1 MNLKKRV
8 QLSIMMFLEYF
19 IKGAWFV
26 TLGTYLVTNL
36 HATGFE
42 TANIFSTHSLGAVI
56 SPFIIGLIADRF
68 VNAEKL
74 LGLLHLLG
82 AFLLYKMYQAESAAI
97 FYPYVLIYFI
107 AYMSSLSL
115 TNSIT
120 FRQLTHPEKQFPGI
134 RVWGTVGWII
144 SGVTISYIFHWDS
157 KNAIGQGALQNTFL
171 LGSFLSIILGIYS
184 FTLPKTP
191 PIKNNTN
198 QKRNVVEILGLDALK
213 LLKQKDFLI
222 FFISAVLVCIPLA
235 FYYQNANPYLTAIGL
250 PNPTA
255 KMAIG
260 QLSEGLCLLLIPF
273 FFSRLGFKRTIML
286 GIVAWVVRYL
296 LFAYGNAGDLTFMLI
311 LGIALHGICYD
322 FLFVVGQIYTDT
334 IAGDRYKASAQ
345 GLVTIAMYGIGML
358 IGFWVAG
365 FITEYY
371 KAHDPAQYWRNLWLS
386 PAFIAAIVFIIFF
399 AMFKDKRQKAIGET
413 KITND

>member
-1 MNLKKRV
+1 MNLMRRV
-8 QLSIMMFLEYF
+8 QLSVMMFLEYF

-26 TLGTYLVTNL
+26 TLGTYLTTNL

-42 TANIFSTHSLGAVI
+42 TANIFSTHSLGAVVA
-56 SPFIIGLIADRF
+56 PFIIGLIADKF

-74 LGLLHLLG
+74 LGLLHFLG
-82 AFLLYKMYQAESAAI
+82 AFLLYKMYQATNAAD

-120 FRQLTHPEKQFPGI
+120 FRQLSHPEKQFPSI
-134 RVWGTVGWII
+134 RVWGTIGWII
-144 SGVTISYIFHWDS
+144 SGLTISYIFHWDTTT
-157 KNAIGQGALQNTFL
+157 AIQQGALENTFL
-171 LGSFLSIILGIYS
+171 LGSILSIILGVYS

-191 PIKNNTN
+191 PIANKTK
-198 QKRNVVEILGLDALK
+198 QKQSITEILGLDALK

-222 FFISAVLVCIPLA
+222 FFISAVLICIPLA

-260 QLSEGLCLLLIPF
+260 QISEGLCLLLIPF
-273 FFSRLGFKRTIML
+273 FFSRLGFKKTIML
-286 GIVAWVVRYL
+286 GISAWVVRYL
-296 LFAYGNAGDLTFMLI
+296 LFAYGNAGDRTFMLI

-322 FLFVVGQIYTDT
+322 FLFVVGQIYTNT
-334 IAGDRYKASAQ
+334 IAGERYKASAQ

-371 KAHDPAQYWRNLWLS
+371 KTQESALYWRNLWLS
-386 PAFIAAIVFIIFF
+386 PAIIASLVFILFVI
-399 AMFKDKRQKAIGET
+399 MFKDKKQNDDRQLLQ
-413 KITND
+413 

>member
-1 MNLKKRV
+1 MRRV

-26 TLGTYLVTNL
+26 TLGTYLTTNL

-42 TANIFSTHSLGAVI
+42 IASIFSTHSLGAVVA
-56 SPFIIGLIADRF
+56 PFIIGLIADKF

-74 LGLLHLLG
+74 LGLLHFLG
-82 AFLLYKMYQAESAAI
+82 AFLLYKMYQAVSAAE
-97 FYPYVLIYFI
+97 FYPYVLVYFI

-120 FRQLTHPEKQFPGI
+120 FRQLSHPEKQFPGI
-134 RVWGTVGWII
+134 RVWGTIGWII
-144 SGVTISYIFHWDS
+144 SGLAISYVFHWDT
-157 KNAIGQGALQNTFL
+157 KAAIQQGSLEKTFL
-171 LGSFLSIILGIYS
+171 LGSILSIILGIYS

-191 PIKNNTN
+191 PIINKTT
-198 QKRNVVEILGLDALK
+198 QKQSVTEMLGLDALK

-222 FFISAVLVCIPLA
+222 FFISAVLICIPLA

-250 PNPTA
+250 SNPTA

-273 FFSRLGFKRTIML
+273 FFARLGFKKTIML
-286 GIVAWVVRYL
+286 GIIAWIIRYL

-322 FLFVVGQIYTDT
+322 FLFVVGQIYTNT
-334 IAGDRYKASAQ
+334 IAGEQYKASAQ

-365 FITEYY
+365 YITEYY
-371 KAHDPAQYWRNLWLS
+371 KSHESALYWRNLWLA
-386 PAFIAAIVFIIFF
+386 PAVIASFVFILFVF
-399 AMFKDKRQKAIGET
+399 MFKDRRQTVKH
-413 KITND
+413 

>member
-1 MNLKKRV
+1 MSLMKRV
-8 QLSIMMFLEYF
+8 QLSIMMFFEYF

-26 TLGTYLVTNL
+26 TLGTYLTTNL

-42 TANIFSTHSLGAVI
+42 TASIFSTHSLGAVVA
-56 SPFIIGLIADRF
+56 PFIIGLIADKF

-74 LGLLHLLG
+74 LGLLHFLG
-82 AFLLYKMYQAESAAI
+82 AFLLYKMNQAISAAE

-120 FRQLTHPEKQFPGI
+120 FRQLSHPEKQFPGI
-134 RVWGTVGWII
+134 RVWGTIGWII
-144 SGVTISYIFHWDS
+144 SGLVISYIFHWDT
-157 KNAIGQGALQNTFL
+157 KVAIQQGALEKTFL
-171 LGSFLSIILGIYS
+171 LGSVLSIILGIYS

-191 PIKNNTN
+191 PITN
-198 QKRNVVEILGLDALK
+198 KTAQKQSITEMLGLDALK

-222 FFISAVLVCIPLA
+222 FFISAVLICIPLA
-235 FYYQNANPYLTAIGL
+235 FYYQNANPYLTAVGL

-273 FFSRLGFKRTIML
+273 FFARLGFKKTIML
-286 GIVAWVVRYL
+286 GIIAWIIRYL

-322 FLFVVGQIYTDT
+322 FLFVVGQIYTNT
-334 IAGDRYKASAQ
+334 IAGEQYKASAQ

-365 FITEYY
+365 YITEYY
-371 KAHDPAQYWRNLWLS
+371 NSHESALYWRNLWLA
-386 PAFIAAIVFIIFF
+386 PAIIASFVFILFVI
-399 AMFKDKRQKAIGET
+399 MFKDRRQTVKR
-413 KITND
+413 